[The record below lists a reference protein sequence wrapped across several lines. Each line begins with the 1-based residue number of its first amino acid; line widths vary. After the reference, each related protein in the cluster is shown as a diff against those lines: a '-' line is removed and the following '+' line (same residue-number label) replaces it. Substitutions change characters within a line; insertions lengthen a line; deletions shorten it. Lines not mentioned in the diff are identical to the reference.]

1 MDQVVKTARKKIE
14 EFIQEDYLISPSSGD
29 CNLPEGTKTRL
40 RNSLKILSEQLYSKD
55 IHFIFELIQNAE
67 DNHYQNGIV
76 PELSFELLDYDPTN
90 TADCNGCLVIKN
102 NEVGFNIDNIKAISS
117 IGESTKANQK
127 DAGYIGEKGIGFK
140 SVFVVS
146 PAPHIL
152 SNGFK
157 IKFLKDDPKTGLGY
171 IVPYWLENDLP
182 DFVSDNCTTL
192 LLPLQDKQG
201 SETRMF
207 DKVQNELSKLSAE
220 LVLFLRKLKKLSI
233 KTPSYFANYHL
244 TKEGEYVELNVQSSK
259 GNTTSK
265 YLLKNKVID
274 VQSNVVNELRAN
286 VTKRDISLA
295 FPVGFELE
303 ESPLYCYLPTE
314 SDTGLPFLVNADFIL
329 SASRESIR
337 QDLTW
342 NSWMRDEIAV
352 FSAKTLADILAQKG
366 DITRWEWVPIW
377 GPNRVLYW
385 NSVREKIEEA
395 LKVTKCIPTISGK
408 YQLPSKTLS
417 LGKTF
422 KFLNEWPLDIIER
435 LPVDLCWSDS
445 SVISKVSSAIGLK
458 AFSQNDF
465 VSLLEQVQQKDK
477 LSDEQL
483 MPALVEITQQKGQW
497 GGSKKYG
504 DFLRQLRSCNL
515 FRCDSGLQNSKYKN
529 LYLPSPDKHEV
540 PVLLNN
546 NGESTQPN
554 YIDKVFYNLMP
565 AHVSTSITSMFDIEE
580 VHAVSYLEN
589 SIVKFLK
596 DNAKQ
601 CIEASLE
608 ALSKYLIENI
618 DELPEETIDLL
629 TEVLPLKDTQGIWKF
644 PKGHTRFVA
653 PSIFYESPNWQYI
666 YQSKEELQHIV
677 ELSEDYLSW
686 VDEDLAEQFL
696 DAFDIDDFVTPFVIS
711 VHNSAPFL
719 ATPKTF
725 LSDDFWKSEDH
736 RRLAFQWLYQ
746 VYVDEDSVTSNSKNE
761 LELGYFLLNHKWLL
775 STNDGFVKPSSLLH
789 CFSASE
795 RSIFGS
801 SLNYLQDTVTKDFAS
816 KLSLVTEPT
825 PKGFMDQI
833 KASKSHSKINTE
845 FLISAYE
852 SLANWKDPGESERIK
867 RRLSQDKL
875 IYLPEPRNQWV
886 SPENVIWESKPEL
899 GASFIGL
906 SEYLPERLKYY
917 FVDTL
922 LINEFH
928 GIESYYAAYKALS
941 NLQSASLPVKEM
953 ESRLNAVAR
962 KLSQFIRDE
971 DFVFDAA
978 WNSFRTNN
986 KVYTDNGTWLDAND
1000 DVFIADDGKIK
1011 EQFSFHSSVSFTW
1024 SSAPEFFVLL
1034 EALGVKKA
1042 SEYID
1047 VNISEILNKSDVEE
1061 RKISLYAKKAICLY
1075 IANYLSF
1082 DEELSGKLSGLYHSK
1097 ELLCD
1102 QLTVKYTLAEHHY
1115 VEVTSELGVYEP
1127 VDSSLILVAEH
1138 DLDDIKDEI
1147 ALSIARNFFGRKAK
1161 QHEALIRV
1169 FIDIQTESRLIN
1181 VLKKHSL
1188 ELEGEKAVLVEAV
1201 FSSNAFNSKPTED
1214 TDSHSGEE
1222 DKTSEEYNVYG
1233 VLEDEE
1239 DRNGSAEA
1247 EQEVNDSIIDQ
1258 TTQENSDISDTLDEQ
1273 LNEESEDLHT
1283 DTDNNEPC
1291 ENAEAYDDSEL
1302 PNQPHTDIPHED
1314 EEVNNSQ
1321 NNDEAEKNQSVD
1333 DEPEPNY
1340 SQSSRNNS
1348 SSNEQ
1353 ESSKNSD
1360 STDVRE
1366 RKTLSLNR
1374 DKNLDKKSNTSPD
1387 TTYNSSNYKDS
1398 QSSKR
1403 ECSSIGFRL
1412 FSYVES
1418 DQTHERSERAERDD
1432 KTFGDK
1438 AELYVKHW
1446 LIEQGFL
1453 NVELLGGTNKGFDIQ
1468 AVDEETGELIFIEVK
1483 GQRGAWNRTGV
1494 ALSKSQ
1500 MEKCL
1505 IEGNSYWLIVV
1516 ENLLTSPLIHKF
1528 INPASLI
1535 DRYYFD
1541 SNWSKVADLLPS
1553 PKPQNIELD
1562 DLFFDETTKRVYQEL
1577 QEQEIQLPE
1586 VGFEISNSKFEVI
1599 AELEF
1604 AWPESQIGIYLEE
1617 PESEIKGWKLFS
1629 LDEIE
1634 ADISPTGELITAL
1647 RES

>member
-1 MDQVVKTARKKIE
+1 MDTSTARSQIE
-14 EFIQEDYLISPSSGD
+14 QFKAEKYQFDSKTGL
-29 CNLPEGTKTRL
+29 CNLPEDAKSDYD
-40 RNSLKILSEQLYSKD
+40 NALKILSEQLYSKD

-67 DNHYQNGIV
+67 DNHYREDVV
-76 PELSFELLDYDPTN
+76 PELSFELLSHDPTN
-90 TADCNGCLVIKN
+90 TPGCNGCLVIKN
-102 NEVGFNIDNIKAISS
+102 NEVGFNINNIKAISS
-117 IGESTKANQK
+117 IGKSTKANQK

-171 IVPYWLENDLP
+171 IVPYWLENDLT
-182 DFVSDNCTTL
+182 DFVSDNYTTL

-201 SETRMF
+201 SETRMI

-244 TKEGEYVELNVQSSK
+244 AKEGEYVELNVQSSN
-259 GNTTSK
+259 GDTTSK

-295 FPVGFELE
+295 FPVGFELD

-342 NSWMRDEIAV
+342 NSWMRDEVAT

-385 NSVREKIEEA
+385 NSVREKVEEA

-422 KFLNEWPLDIIER
+422 KFLNEWPLDILER
-435 LPVDLCWSDS
+435 LTVDLFWSDS
-445 SVISKVSSAIGLK
+445 SIISKVSSAIGLK

-465 VSLLEQVQQKDK
+465 VSLLEQIQQKDK

-529 LYLPSPDKHEV
+529 LYLPSLDKHEV

-554 YIDKVFYNLMP
+554 YIDKIFYNLMP
-565 AHVSTSITSMFDIEE
+565 AHVSTSITSMFNIEE

-596 DNAKQ
+596 DNANQ
-601 CIEASLE
+601 CIETSLE

-618 DELPEETIDLL
+618 DELPEETVELL
-629 TEVLPLKDTQGIWKF
+629 SEVLPLKDTQGVWKF

-686 VDEDLAEQFL
+686 VDEELAEQFL

-746 VYVDEDSVTSNSKNE
+746 VYIDEDSVTSNSKNE

-833 KASKSHSKINTE
+833 KASKSHSEINKE

-852 SLANWKDPGESERIK
+852 SLANWKDPGEADRIK

-922 LINEFH
+922 LIKEFH

-941 NLQSASLPVKEM
+941 NHQSTSLPVKEM
-953 ESRLNAVAR
+953 ESRLNAIAR

-971 DFVFDAA
+971 DFVADVA
-978 WNSFRTNN
+978 WNSFRANN
-986 KVYTDNGTWLDAND
+986 KVYTDKRSWLDAND

-1011 EQFSFHSSVSFTW
+1011 EQFSSHGSVNFTW

-1042 SEYID
+1042 SEYIN
-1047 VNISEILNKSDVEE
+1047 VNISEIRNKSDVEE
-1061 RKISLYAKKAICLY
+1061 NNISLFAKKAICLFL
-1075 IANYLSF
+1075 ANYLSF
-1082 DEELSGKLSGLYHSK
+1082 DEELSEKLSGLYHSR

-1102 QLTVKYTLAEHHY
+1102 QLTVKYTLDENHY
-1115 VEVTSELGVYEP
+1115 VEVTNELGVYEP
-1127 VDSSLILVAEH
+1127 VDSSLILVADH
-1138 DLDDIKDEI
+1138 DIDDIKDEI

-1161 QHEALIRV
+1161 QHESSVRV
-1169 FIDIQTESRLIN
+1169 LIDIQTESRLVSQI
-1181 VLKKHSL
+1181 KKHSL
-1188 ELEGEKAVLVEAV
+1188 ELEGEKADLIEAV
-1201 FSSNAFNSKPTED
+1201 FSSNVFDTQATED
-1214 TDSHSGEE
+1214 TDSHTGEE
-1222 DKTSEEYNVYG
+1222 ENTSEEYNVYG
-1233 VLEDEE
+1233 VLEGEE
-1239 DRNGSAEA
+1239 DRSGSDEA
-1247 EQEVNDSIIDQ
+1247 EQEINDSIVDE
-1258 TTQENSDISDTLDEQ
+1258 TTQENSDISDVLDEQ
-1273 LNEESEDLHT
+1273 LNEESDDLHADADNSESYENT
-1283 DTDNNEPC
+1283 EASSDTV
-1291 ENAEAYDDSEL
+1291 L
-1302 PNQPHTDIPHED
+1302 PNQPSNDVPHED
-1314 EEVNNSQ
+1314 ERVDNSSNNV
-1321 NNDEAEKNQSVD
+1321 EAEKNQSVD
-1333 DEPEPNY
+1333 DEPEPSY
-1340 SQSSRNNS
+1340 SQSSQNNT

-1353 ESSKNSD
+1353 ESRRNSD
-1360 STDVRE
+1360 SSAARE

-1374 DKNLDKKSNTSPD
+1374 DKNSDKKNNTSSNSTD
-1387 TTYNSSNYKDS
+1387 NSSNYENS

-1403 ECSSIGFRL
+1403 ESSSIGFRL

-1418 DQTHERSERAERDD
+1418 DQTHERSEKAERDD

-1438 AELYVKHW
+1438 AELYVKQW

-1453 NVELLGGTNKGFDIQ
+1453 NVELLGGTNKGFDIH
-1468 AVDEETGELIFIEVK
+1468 AIDADTGELIFIEVK
-1483 GQRGAWNRTGV
+1483 GQRGPWNRTGI

-1500 MEKCL
+1500 MEKC
-1505 IEGNSYWLIVV
+1505 IVEGNSYWLIVV
-1516 ENLLTSPLIHKF
+1516 ENLLTNPLIHKF
-1528 INPASLI
+1528 VNPASLI

-1541 SNWSKVADLLPS
+1541 SNWSKVADLLKS
-1553 PKPQNIELD
+1553 PEPQKIELD
-1562 DLFFDETTKRVYQEL
+1562 DLFFDETTKQVYQEL

-1604 AWPESQIGIYLEE
+1604 AWPENQIGIYLEE

-1634 ADISPTGELITAL
+1634 ADISPSSELITAL
-1647 RES
+1647 REG